1 MGCLELSCIIDRR
14 HGNLL
19 SSLSF
24 TQGQIQTM
32 KDLDF
37 GYNSCTGKQDL
48 ASAAD
53 NMEDLAN
60 IIEDVGMDNLRKQ
73 LGLNLAFDFTF

>member
-1 MGCLELSCIIDRR
+1 
-14 HGNLL
+14 
-19 SSLSF
+19 
-24 TQGQIQTM
+24 M
-32 KDLDF
+32 KDLDLR
-37 GYNSCTGKQDL
+37 YNSCTGKQDL

-73 LGLNLAFDFTF
+73 LGLNLAFDFKF

>member
-1 MGCLELSCIIDRR
+1 
-14 HGNLL
+14 
-19 SSLSF
+19 
-24 TQGQIQTM
+24 M

-73 LGLNLAFDFTF
+73 LGLNLAFDFKF